1 MSDIDW
7 RGAKRR
13 KIAAVPHIAVMQ
25 CEGVL
30 WKPYPRQADVAAK
43 CIVALC
49 IALVVAGL
57 LKHRSAIGV
66 PGVATLRDIRIHAQK
81 HAITGA
87 R

>member
-1 MSDIDW
+1 MDW
-7 RGAKRR
+7 RGAKRG

-43 CIVALC
+43 CIVAPC

-57 LKHRSAIGV
+57 LKHKGAIGI
-66 PGVATLRDIRIHAQK
+66 PGVAALRDIRIHARK
-81 HAITGA
+81 YANTGA
-87 R
+87 H